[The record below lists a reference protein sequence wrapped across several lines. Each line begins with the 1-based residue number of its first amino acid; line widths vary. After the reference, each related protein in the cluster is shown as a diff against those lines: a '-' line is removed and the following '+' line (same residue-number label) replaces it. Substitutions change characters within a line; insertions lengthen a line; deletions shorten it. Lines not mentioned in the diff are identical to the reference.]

1 MSGKHVSVVALTTGF
16 ACLML
21 MAAPARGQSAIAG
34 VVKDSSGAVL
44 PGVTVEASSNVLIEK
59 TRSVVTNGQGQ
70 YTIVD
75 LRPGVYKL
83 SFTLPGFGVFTRDAI
98 ELPANFTA
106 TINAEMKV
114 GGLEESVTVSGL
126 SPVVDVQ
133 START
138 TVLSRETLDSI
149 PTGRTIQ
156 SVGQLVVGVTL
167 NVPDVGGS
175 RAMQQTYMSVHGL
188 SSSQVTTQV
197 DGMMV
202 NGLDG
207 DGAVQNYFNN
217 MMSQEMTYQ
226 TAGAGTDVS
235 GGGVRLNMIPKEGGN
250 RFTGAFFGAWSDGA
264 WQSDNL
270 TQSLRDRGL
279 SAPDRI
285 SKIYDFNASF
295 GGPLRKDRLWFFTSA
310 RRWGVDAP
318 IADTFYTPA
327 GSNYATT
334 YPQCKAGTIQCT
346 QGIDDQHIKSAL
358 LRVTWQVSPKN
369 KLGVYYDRVAKDR
382 GHGMNAGDDPAT
394 ASQIWVSPNYGTG
407 SVKWTSTVTNRML
420 VEGGYSF
427 NIERYYISNQPG
439 IIQQRGTPAWY
450 AGGSRRDLNLG
461 TRYSSLAAEQG
472 QYPDRYNLQG
482 SISYVTGSHNI
493 KTGAQWN
500 WGPYRRTRVAN
511 ADLVQRYLSGVPNA
525 VEILNTP
532 LDWTDRLNADLGVHA
547 QDAWTL
553 RRLTVNYGA
562 RWEYFDSEVSASSA
576 PAGRFTPARN
586 FDRIQMPVWKD
597 FAPRFGVVYDL
608 FGNAKTALK
617 AGVNRYEQAQTINFA
632 DQFNPLVL
640 EQPVV
645 SWTDLNGDD
654 VAQGELGCTYLTPGC
669 EINLS
674 QLRQGFGSQA
684 QTFPN
689 PDINR
694 VYNIE
699 TTVGVQHELLP
710 GVQVNAGWFHRT
722 FHNLP
727 RQTNTLQSFS
737 DYTLVN
743 VVSPLDGSVIPMYN
757 VTPAALTRVNNVV
770 STDDSQKEWYNGYEI
785 SFNAR
790 LARGATLFGGTT
802 SERMLWTLCNE
813 QSNPNNLLYCDATQ
827 SNIPF
832 RTQFKLSGS
841 YPLPYGIQVSGSFQS
856 IPGYL
861 LTASGF
867 SPVYI
872 IPSPTNLPSLAAP
885 AGAGTV
891 WLINRATRYA
901 AGCKG
906 PCTPGAL
913 VIPNMTTAQLAVPL
927 VPPGTEFAE
936 RVNQLDVS
944 LAKWFQVGGARLQGQ
959 VDVFNVLNRNDV
971 LSVRSMNYGTSSY
984 LQPSSVLQGRILR
997 LAMQM
1002 KW

>member
-1 MSGKHVSVVALTTGF
+1 MRNHGTATIIVALG
-16 ACLML
+16 CLL
-21 MAAPARGQSAIAG
+21 ALPAAARAQSAIAG
-34 VVKDSSGAVL
+34 VVRDASGAVL
-44 PGVTVEASSNVLIEK
+44 PGVTVEASSDALIEK

-75 LRPGVYKL
+75 LRPGVYSL
-83 SFTLPGFGVFTRDAI
+83 SFTLEGFSLFKRAGI

-106 TINAEMKV
+106 TINAELKV
-114 GGLEESVTVSGL
+114 GALEESVTVTGQ

-138 TVLSRETLDSI
+138 TVLSRDVLDSI

-188 SSSQVTTQV
+188 SSSQVVTQI

-217 MMSQEMTYQ
+217 MMSQEMSYQ
-226 TAGAGTDVS
+226 TAGAATDVS

-250 RFTGAFFGAWSDGA
+250 RFSGAFFGAWSDGA
-264 WQSDNL
+264 WQSNNL

-285 SKIYDFNASF
+285 SKIYDANASF
-295 GGPLRKDRLWFFTSA
+295 GGPIRKDVLWFFTSA

-327 GSNYATT
+327 GSNYART
-334 YPQCKAGTIQCT
+334 YPQCKAGTIQCE

-358 LRVTWQVSPKN
+358 LRLTWQVSPRN
-369 KLGVYYDRVAKDR
+369 KLGVYYDRVGKDR
-382 GHGMNAGDDPAT
+382 GHGMNAGDDPAS
-394 ASQIWVSPNYGTG
+394 ASQIWTSPDYSTG
-407 SVKWTSTVTNRML
+407 SVKWTSTLTNKL
-420 VEGGYSF
+420 LAEGGYSF
-427 NIERYYISNQPG
+427 NIERYYIANQPG
-439 IIQQRGTPAWY
+439 IMQQRGTPAWY
-450 AGGSRRDLNLG
+450 AGGSRRDLALG

-472 QYPDRYNLQG
+472 QYPDRYYLQG
-482 SISYVTGSHNI
+482 SVSYVTGSHNV

-511 ADLVQRYLSGVPNA
+511 ADLVQRYRNGVPDS

-532 LDWTDRLNADLGVHA
+532 LDWTDRLNADLGVYA

-553 RRLTVNYGA
+553 RRLTVNVGA
-562 RWEYFDSEVSASSA
+562 RWEYFNSEVSASSA
-576 PAGRFTPARN
+576 GAGRFAPARS
-586 FDRIQMPVWKD
+586 FDRIPMPVWSD
-597 FAPRFGVVYDL
+597 LAPRFGIVYDV

-617 AGVNRYEQAQTINFA
+617 AGINRYEQAQTINFA

-645 SWTDLNGDD
+645 SWTDLNNDD
-654 VAQGELGCTYLTPGC
+654 VAQGELGCIYLTSGC
-669 EINLS
+669 EINLA
-674 QLRQGFGSQA
+674 QLRQGFGISA

-689 PDINR
+689 PDIKR
-694 VYNIE
+694 VYNFE
-699 TTVGVQHELLP
+699 STVGVQHELLP
-710 GVQVNAGWFHRT
+710 GVQVNAGWFRRT

-737 DYTLVN
+737 DYTRVDI
-743 VVSPLDGSVIPMYN
+743 VSPLDGSIIPMYN
-757 VTPAALTRVNNVV
+757 VSPAALTRIKNVIF
-770 STDDSQKEWYNGYEI
+770 TDDTQKEWYNGYEA

-790 LARGATLFGGTT
+790 LPRGAMLFGGMT

-813 QSNPNNLLYCDATQ
+813 DSNPNNLLYCDARN
-827 SNIPF
+827 SGVPY
-832 RTQFKLSGS
+832 RTQLKLSGS
-841 YPLPYGIQVSGSFQS
+841 YPLPYGIQISGSFQS

-861 LTASGF
+861 LTAPGF
-867 SPVYI
+867 SPAYV
-872 IPSPTNLPSLAAP
+872 IPSATNLPSVSAP

-891 WLINRATRYA
+891 WLITRTTRYA
-901 AGCKG
+901 ADCKG

-913 VIPNMTTAQLAVPL
+913 VFPNMTAAQLAVPL
-927 VPPGTEFAE
+927 VAPGTEYAE
-936 RVNQLDVS
+936 RVNQLDLS
-944 LAKWFQVGGARLQGQ
+944 LGKWFQVGRTRMQGQ
-959 VDVFNVLNRNDV
+959 VDVFNALNRSDV
-971 LSVRSMNYGTSSY
+971 LSVRSLNFLTPSY
-984 LQPSSVLQGRILR
+984 MQPSSILQGRIIRFAAQLR
-997 LAMQM
+997 F
-1002 KW
+1002 